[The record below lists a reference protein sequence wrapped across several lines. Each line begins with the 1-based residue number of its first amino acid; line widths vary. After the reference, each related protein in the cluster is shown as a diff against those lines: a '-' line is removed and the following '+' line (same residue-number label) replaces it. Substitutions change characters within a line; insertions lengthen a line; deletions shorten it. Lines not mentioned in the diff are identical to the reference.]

1 MPSFFTVE
9 EKFIKNTG
17 SVQVYPAFH
26 VVNNGGLMIKGN
38 KFFAVWDEDNKIWS
52 TNEFDLIR
60 IVDNAI
66 NNYISKHTF
75 SESVNVQPMYLSSF
89 SSNTWKDYKKYISL
103 SIDNYRMLDQK
114 VVFADY
120 IAKKTDYISHKLPYV
135 RTEEDCPAY
144 NKLMGRLYEPVE
156 RDKIE
161 WAIGSIFCGDSHR
174 IQKFIVLKGDH
185 GTGKSTVLNI
195 IDMLFEGYTAAFDAK
210 DLVRG
215 DNQFAGDA
223 FGNSPLVGING
234 DADLS
239 NVKDNSILNTIV
251 SHEKMVINEKYKS
264 KYEIKPN
271 TFLFIGSN
279 KSVKITD
286 SRSGLIR
293 RIIDAK
299 PSGNIFPKPE
309 YERLMEKI
317 ETEELGAIA
326 NHCINRYQTLGRGC
340 YDSYIPIDMLFS
352 TNPIFNFLEE
362 HYLDYKNS
370 NVVTVA
376 SAFKDYQNYCA
387 DNGITF
393 VLRKYEFR
401 EELRNYFRNYYDG
414 LTEESNGLKDYFEGF
429 KTEKFISSINTVNF
443 DELNNNTWLNMKAQP
458 SLLDELLKDQP
469 AQKSNYHDRPE
480 CKWINCKTKLSDIDT
495 SKVHY
500 VKLPLN
506 HIVIDFDLSDKDGN
520 KSKEMNLEAAS
531 KWPKTYAE
539 YSKSKAGIHL
549 HYIYDGNPEEL
560 SRVYEDHIEIKVFT
574 GDSSLRRKL
583 SECNNIQIAHLKEGD
598 LPTREKSKVLDFEGF
613 RNERALRTAIDKNL
627 RKDNI
632 PGTKPSVE
640 FIKKDLDR
648 AYESGM
654 HYDVTDLRPKIMA
667 FAANSTHQSEL
678 CLEMVSEMKFRSEDC
693 KEDIVTP
700 EYDELPIAI
709 FDTEVFPNLFV
720 LVYKL
725 LGENNKCVKMINPS
739 REMVEEF
746 INSHRIVGFNNRGY
760 DNHILYAWT
769 QGYTNQEL
777 YNLSQRIINKLPNSK
792 IKLAY
797 NISYTDILDYSTK
810 KQSLK
815 KWEIELDINHLE
827 LGLPWDQPV
836 PEKLWDKVVEYCC
849 NDVIATEAVWNATQS
864 DFIAREILADLTGGT
879 CNMTTNTLILKLL
892 FGDDKNP
899 ELVYTDL
906 KTGEQYW

>member
-1 MPSFFTVE
+1 MPNFFTIE
-9 EKFIKNTG
+9 EKLIKNSSTL
-17 SVQVYPAFH
+17 QIYPAFH

-38 KFFAVWDEDNKIWS
+38 KFFAVWDEENKIWS

-60 IVDNAI
+60 IVDKSI
-66 NNYISKHTF
+66 DDYISKHTF
-75 SESVNVQPMYLSSF
+75 GESVTVKPMYLSCF
-89 SSNTWKDYKKYISL
+89 SSNTWKEYKKYISL

-120 IAKKTDYISHKLPYV
+120 VSKKTDYISHKLPYV
-135 RTEEDCPAY
+135 RVDAPCPAY
-144 NKLMGRLYEPVE
+144 DKLIGQLYEPAQ

-161 WAIGSIFCGDSHR
+161 WAIGSIFCGDSHK

-239 NVKDNSILNTIV
+239 DVRDNSILNTIV
-251 SHEKMVINEKYKS
+251 SHEKMIINEKYKS
-264 KYEIKPN
+264 KYEIRPN

-293 RIIDAK
+293 RIIDVN
-299 PSGNIFPKPE
+299 PSGKLFPKNE
-309 YERLMEKI
+309 YEELMEKI

-326 NHCINRYQTLGRGC
+326 NHCINKYQSMGRGC
-340 YDSYIPIDMLFS
+340 YDAYIPIDMLFS
-352 TNPIFNFLEE
+352 TNPVFNFIEE
-362 HYLDYKNS
+362 HYLEYKNS
-370 NVVTVA
+370 DRVTITYA
-376 SAFKDYQNYCA
+376 YNDYKKYCA
-387 DNGITF
+387 DSGITF

-401 EELRNYFRNYYDG
+401 EEFKNYFRKYYDG
-414 LTEESNGLKDYFEGF
+414 QTNNESGLTDYVEGF
-429 KTEKFISSINTVNF
+429 KTEKFDSTITVINSDTKKT
-443 DELNNNTWLNMKAQP
+443 ESWLDMIKQP

-469 AQKSNYHDRPE
+469 AQKSNSHDRPT
-480 CKWINCKTKLSDIDT
+480 CKWANCKTKLSDIDT

-500 VKLPLN
+500 VKVPLN
-506 HIVIDFDLSDKDGN
+506 HIVIDFDLADENGN
-520 KSKEMNLEAAS
+520 KSRQKNIEAAS
-531 KWPKTYAE
+531 QWPKTYAE
-539 YSKSKAGIHL
+539 YSKSKSGIHL

-560 SRVYEDHIEIKVFT
+560 ARVYDDNIEIKVFN

-583 SECNNIQIAHLKEGD
+583 TECNKIQIAHLQEGD
-598 LPTREKSKVLDFEGF
+598 LPVRETKKVLDFEGYK
-613 RNERALRTAIDKNL
+613 NEKALRTAIDNNLQKKNV
-627 RKDNI
+627 

-640 FIKKDLDR
+640 FILKDLDR

-654 HYDVTDLRPKIMA
+654 HYDVTDLRPEIMA

-678 CLEMVSEMKFRSEDC
+678 CLEMVGKMKFRSEDC
-693 KEDIVTP
+693 VDDTVVP
-700 EYDELPIAI
+700 EYDELPII
-709 FDTEVFPNLFV
+709 FFDVEVFPNLFV

-725 LGENNKCVKMINPS
+725 QGKENKCIQMINPY
-739 REMVEEF
+739 REMVEEL
-746 INSHRIVGFNNRGY
+746 IHKYRLVGFNNRKY
-760 DNHILYAWT
+760 DNHILYAWI
-769 QGYTNQEL
+769 QGYSNLEL
-777 YNLSQRIINKLPNSK
+777 YNLSQRIINDSPNSK
-792 IKLAY
+792 IQSAY
-797 NISYTDILDYSTK
+797 NISYTDIYDYSIK

-815 KWEIELDINHLE
+815 KWEIELGIHHLE
-827 LGLPWDQPV
+827 LGLPWDKPV
-836 PEKLWDKVVEYCC
+836 PKELWEKVAEYCC
-849 NDVIATEAVWNATQS
+849 NDVEATEAVWDATQS
-864 DFIAREILADLTGGT
+864 DFVAREILADLTGGT
-879 CNMTTNTLILKLL
+879 CNMTTNTLITKLL

-906 KTGEQYW
+906 RTGEQY